1 LLKFTDDAGSSRGYG
16 HGMDDRLDK
25 LDNGR
30 TDNPEIRTDTPEIRM
45 ATGRSGEPYRALRK
59 RNERRSRVA
68 LLLEAQR
75 ELRVSVERV
84 VEAQRQRRLRH
95 GR

>member
-16 HGMDDRLDK
+16 HGMDDQLDK

-30 TDNPEIRTDTPEIRM
+30 TDNPEIRMT
-45 ATGRSGEPYRALRK
+45 TGRSGEPYRALRK